1 VRVGRFTAGCIAAVV
16 AGAAIIIA
24 AIVDARTSERLH
36 GKALAGLF
44 MGVAGGALWL
54 GEEYGLIVEP
64 YRDSSKSPL
73 SLKTPSE

>member
-16 AGAAIIIA
+16 AGVATIIA
-24 AIVDARTSERLH
+24 AIVDARVSDRLN

-44 MGVAGGALWL
+44 MAVAGGVLWL
-54 GEEYGLIVEP
+54 GEEYGLIADP

-73 SLKTPSE
+73 SLKTPPE